1 MLIFFFL
8 LVCLFSLCLLQPIL
22 ITSVF
27 TLTYFFS
34 FYICSYCVFYIF
46 HILMLF
52 HYVFSYFMR
61 WLVFLSFLVLFTTY
75 ADLRITN
82 VISKFKVCASLVC
95 ILINNVK
102 LIKALVPKR
111 KLQDFRKLYF
121 DPFNDNIVQWS
132 TYGLFTKVKP
142 N

>member
-1 MLIFFFL
+1 M
-8 LVCLFSLCLLQPIL
+8 
-22 ITSVF
+22 
-27 TLTYFFS
+27 
-34 FYICSYCVFYIF
+34 
-46 HILMLF
+46 
-52 HYVFSYFMR
+52 
-61 WLVFLSFLVLFTTY
+61 FLSFLVLFTTY